1 MKYVVELE
9 CLNVVSGL
17 STFYKIEC
25 VKGSGNKILRSSWG
39 EYDLEL
45 SYSEFCREQWA
56 VNSYRYMFSV
66 IITAVDD
73 SGNEQRY
80 SLNTESP
87 GLVFDIISLNQPT
100 SIDTHQ
106 VMDLYSLPGGQV
118 DFLSVREMRERIMQ
132 FFGMIHPDKTA

>member
-9 CLNVVSGL
+9 ALNAVSGL
-17 STFYKIEC
+17 SAFYKIEC
-25 VKGSGNKILRSSWG
+25 IKGSGNRILRSSWK

-56 VNSYRYMFSV
+56 VNSSRYMFSV

-80 SLNTESP
+80 YLNTENS
-87 GLVFDIISLNQPT
+87 GLVFDIISLNQPR
-100 SIDTHQ
+100 IDTYQ

-132 FFGMIHPDKTA
+132 FFGMIHPDRTA

>member
-9 CLNVVSGL
+9 ALNVVSGL
-17 STFYKIEC
+17 SAFYKIEC
-25 VKGSGNKILRSSWG
+25 IKGSGNKISRSSWS

-45 SYSEFCREQWA
+45 SYSEFCREPWA
-56 VNSYRYMFSV
+56 VNPSRYMFSLF
-66 IITAVDD
+66 ISAVDD
-73 SGNEQRY
+73 NNNEQRY
-80 SLNTESP
+80 SLNTENSE
-87 GLVFDIISLNQPT
+87 LIFDIISLNQP

-132 FFGMIHPDKTA
+132 FFGMIHPDRTA

>member
-45 SYSEFCREQWA
+45 SYSEFCGEQWV
-56 VNSYRYMFSV
+56 VNSSRYMFSLL
-66 IITAVDD
+66 ISAVDD
-73 SGNEQRY
+73 SNNEQRY
-80 SLNTESP
+80 SLNTENS
-87 GLVFDIISLNQPT
+87 GLVFDIISLNQPR
-100 SIDTHQ
+100 IDTYQ

-132 FFGMIHPDKTA
+132 FFGMIHPDRTA